1 MGRENSVNG
10 VSVVLLAGRME
21 LSKMTLA
28 TLAMFTQ
35 RQVVLPGERPCLART
50 FRPVSED
57 PSPGRL

>member
-21 LSKMTLA
+21 VSKMTLA

-35 RQVVLPGERPCLART
+35 RQVVHPGERPC
-50 FRPVSED
+50 
-57 PSPGRL
+57 